1 MNTSFGHVCRH
12 VVEVIVHNHK
22 FRCPIIVQK
31 ITFESF
37 VVLCLF
43 PFNYANDMKLY
54 SLSYRISKGF
64 VLILNFLI
72 IQTIVLN
79 ENHMPEYSRS
89 SENGSN
95 FVSCQFFINV
105 FRFTWIIAYPYR
117 YRKEIRLPVDVHD
130 IHVGQLNKL
139 FKCEE

>member
-43 PFNYANDMKLY
+43 PFKYANDMKLY
-54 SLSYRISKGF
+54 SLSYQISKGF
-64 VLILNFLI
+64 VLILNSLL
-72 IQTIVLN
+72 IQTIVFY
-79 ENHMPEYSRS
+79 ETR
-89 SENGSN
+89 N
-95 FVSCQFFINV
+95 FLYTSIFAQNV
-105 FRFTWIIAYPYR
+105 FKFTWIIAYPYL
-117 YRKEIRLPVDVHD
+117 YMKEIRLTVDVHD
-130 IHVGQLNKL
+130 IHVGQLN
-139 FKCEE
+139 

>member
-22 FRCPIIVQK
+22 FRCLIIVQK

-43 PFNYANDMKLY
+43 PFKYANDMKLY
-54 SLSYRISKGF
+54 SPSYRISKRF
-64 VLILNFLI
+64 VLILIFVM
-72 IQTIVLN
+72 IQTIVLY
-79 ENHMPEYSRS
+79 ELKLYAIRRWI
-89 SENGSN
+89 N
-95 FVSCQFFINV
+95 FFYICLFFSQIV
-105 FRFTWIIAYPYR
+105 FEFTWIIAYPYL
-117 YRKEIRLPVDVHD
+117 YMKEIRLPVDVHD

>member
-22 FRCPIIVQK
+22 FRCPIMVQK

-43 PFNYANDMKLY
+43 PFKYANYMKLY
-54 SLSYRISKGF
+54 SLSYQISKGF

-72 IQTIVLN
+72 IQTIVFYELKIICQN
-79 ENHMPEYSRS
+79 T

-105 FRFTWIIAYPYR
+105 FRFTWFSAYPFR
-117 YRKEIRLPVDVHD
+117 YRKEIRLSVDGHD
-130 IHVGQLNKL
+130 IHVG
-139 FKCEE
+139 